1 MVGREDYIKK
11 KKKKK
16 RNTGRSQ
23 LTLSLNP
30 PFLYDGSRSFL
41 TSTAIHDC
49 TPR

>member
-11 KKKKK
+11 KKK
-16 RNTGRSQ
+16 NIGRSH
-23 LTLSLNP
+23 LTLSRNP

-41 TSTAIHDC
+41 TSRAIHDC